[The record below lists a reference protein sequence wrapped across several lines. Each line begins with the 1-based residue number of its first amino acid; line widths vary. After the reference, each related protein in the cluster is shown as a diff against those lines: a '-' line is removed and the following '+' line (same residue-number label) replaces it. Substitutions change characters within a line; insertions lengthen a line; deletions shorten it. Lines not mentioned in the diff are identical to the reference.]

1 MRRSAQRL
9 RILVADDHELVRRG
23 IRGLLL
29 AKLHCRIVAEARD
42 GSEAVTQ
49 AQESRPDIVI
59 LDIDMPNA
67 NGLQAAP
74 RILAILPS
82 VKIIFL
88 TIHESAEMAARVRD
102 TGAAGLVLKSEMAE
116 QLIKA
121 VRHVSRNGPFL
132 APKSLE
138 FFGSDT
144 LSASH
149 SKRSRTALRRRPSV
163 RQREIIRLVS
173 KGKTNKEI
181 AATLGI
187 SVRTV
192 EMHRAKAMKKLG
204 LHSLAEV
211 VHYAIRAGLTA
222 ANSQERGNARFTGA
236 RVRRGLRAQPK

>member
-1 MRRSAQRL
+1 MRRSTRRL

-29 AKLHCRIVAEARD
+29 AKSRCRIVAEARD
-42 GSEAVTQ
+42 GLEAFAQ
-49 AQESRPDIVI
+49 AQVSRPDIVI

-74 RILAILPS
+74 RILAILPN

-116 QLIKA
+116 QLVRA
-121 VRHVSRNGPFL
+121 VQHVSRDRPFL
-132 APKSLE
+132 APKALE
-138 FFGSDT
+138 FLGSDA

-149 SKRSRTALRRRPSV
+149 SKRDGTTPRGRPSS
-163 RQREIIRLVS
+163 RQREVIRLVS
-173 KGKTNKEI
+173 KGKANKEI

-192 EMHRAKAMKKLG
+192 ETHRAKAMKKLG
-204 LHSLAEV
+204 LHSLAEL
-211 VHYAIRAGLTA
+211 VHYAIRAGLTTA
-222 ANSQERGNARFTGA
+222 DPRVSANAT
-236 RVRRGLRAQPK
+236 LT